1 MRGEGSLSTAFVTDV
16 TDVTGVR
23 KTKEVRGKRENR
35 GRMCCLMILV

>member
-35 GRMCCLMILV
+35 GRICC

>member
-1 MRGEGSLSTAFVTDV
+1 MRGEGSSSTAFVTDV

-35 GRMCCLMILV
+35 GRICC